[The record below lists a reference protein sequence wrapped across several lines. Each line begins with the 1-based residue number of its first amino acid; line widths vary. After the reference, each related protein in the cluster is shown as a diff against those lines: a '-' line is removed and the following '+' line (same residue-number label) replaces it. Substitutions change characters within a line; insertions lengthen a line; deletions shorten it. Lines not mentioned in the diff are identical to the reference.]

1 MYLQGEE
8 GHMFLANNFFN
19 LQEEAALGGH
29 VQSGKAWRLREKGI
43 FSLNETEVL
52 FTKAKMR
59 TRLRI

>member
-29 VQSGKAWRLREKGI
+29 V
-43 FSLNETEVL
+43 
-52 FTKAKMR
+52 
-59 TRLRI
+59 